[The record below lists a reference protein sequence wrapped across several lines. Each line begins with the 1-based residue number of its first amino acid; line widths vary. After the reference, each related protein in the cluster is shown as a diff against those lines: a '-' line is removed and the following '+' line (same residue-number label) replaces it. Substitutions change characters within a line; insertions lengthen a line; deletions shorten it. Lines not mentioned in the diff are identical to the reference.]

1 MSAITRTLGKWFGQ
15 KGTAVEVRAE
25 TIDGV
30 RPVRKM
36 TRSQKRE
43 AMLVQL
49 QRGYG
54 EVVETLKSL
63 RDHMEE
69 QSSRSNQMLTMM
81 SGLPDLLKSIPETN
95 QRQTQTLE
103 AIRTHLQHQSES
115 TAQLSG
121 ALTDLAGA
129 TTEQH
134 KAMDELHQQLAANR
148 ASGEALRDSLG
159 ILAETMEHVTDSSKA
174 NVDAVNRIAE
184 QSARNE
190 RHTGTLFKRSQR
202 HSTAMAAVSWSLALV
217 ALAVS
222 AYVAV
227 MITRI
232 TPPQVGHTAATQAGH
247 TATTQAAGL
256 TPAVTA
262 PPVAN
267 EIAPVIEE
275 PTTAPAPDELDELAV
290 LNEAATT
297 VEAAEPAAVSDATG
311 EATKAPSVDAVTD
324 AEVELFDQTLAEVAR
339 EILHDAQAIE
349 PSSPDASLQ
358 DKTADASPATE

>member
-1 MSAITRTLGKWFGQ
+1 MSAITRTLNKLFGHS
-15 KGTAVEVRAE
+15 GPAIEVRADA
-25 TIDGV
+25 IDQV
-30 RPVRKM
+30 RPVKRM
-36 TRSQKRE
+36 SRARQRE

-49 QRGYG
+49 QQGYG

-69 QSSRSNQMLTMM
+69 QSARSDRMLAMM
-81 SGLPDLLKSIPETN
+81 GGLPDLLRSIPETN
-95 QRQTQTLE
+95 KRQTQTLE

-121 ALTDLAGA
+121 ALTDLAGV

-159 ILAETMEHVTDSSKA
+159 ILAESMEHVTDSSKA

-190 RHTGTLFKRSQR
+190 RHTGTLFRRSQR
-202 HSTAMAAVSWSLALV
+202 HATAMSAVSWALALV

-227 MITRI
+227 MITNLQPNRI
-232 TPPQVGHTAATQAGH
+232 STPGAAQAGLAPSMLDPLNETPVQPVVEQPAADAAAPDGAATAETAAAP
-247 TATTQAAGL
+247 AVKVDSAAAGGSVDPGPVL
-256 TPAVTA
+256 FERFISPQPGEMAA
-262 PPVAN
+262 PVA
-267 EIAPVIEE
+267 EGGAI
-275 PTTAPAPDELDELAV
+275 
-290 LNEAATT
+290 
-297 VEAAEPAAVSDATG
+297 DAMI
-311 EATKAPSVDAVTD
+311 
-324 AEVELFDQTLAEVAR
+324 AEVLESPLVDQTL
-339 EILHDAQAIE
+339 ID
-349 PSSPDASLQ
+349 SPIGEGA
-358 DKTADASPATE
+358 ADAPVVE